1 MKTTTETND
10 TLNAARQAILENLSR
25 PETNP
30 AKSPAGEELDETV
43 VRKPS
48 VRSGFVL
55 FVV

>member
-10 TLNAARQAILENLSR
+10 TLNAARQAIFENLSR

-48 VRSGFVL
+48 VRSGLILIVI
-55 FVV
+55 

>member
-10 TLNAARQAILENLSR
+10 PLNAARQAIIENLSR

-30 AKSPAGEELDETV
+30 AKSPAGEELDETN

-48 VRSGFVL
+48 VRSGL
-55 FVV
+55 LLLLI